1 MEGLLGNTYFWIAVG
16 VAAFVVIVY
25 NRIIAA
31 GNGAMRAWAG
41 VITYERQKNKL
52 IPPLTELNQQYG
64 DFESGLQS
72 KITQLRGALGKL
84 SDKDMNPQA
93 AAAAEAITRDL
104 VQALRVTVEAYPD
117 LKANQ
122 VYQQLM
128 REMAIQQENI
138 AAAIQ
143 VFNLNAES
151 HNNLIQSFPSNI
163 VNGILNKRKV
173 IATFHD
179 AEASSGFDYSP
190 NL

>member
-1 MEGLLGNTYFWIAVG
+1 MEALLGNGYFW
-16 VAAFVVIVY
+16 AAIVVSLYVVVTY
-25 NRIIAA
+25 NRIVAA
-31 GNGAMRAWAG
+31 GNAAMRAWAG
-41 VITYERQKNKL
+41 VITFERQKNKL
-52 IPPLTELNQQYG
+52 IPGLLELNQKYA

-72 KITQLRGALGKL
+72 KIVQLRGALGNL
-84 SDKDMNPQA
+84 HEGNIDPSA
-93 AAAAEAITRDL
+93 AAAANAITRDL

-128 REMAIQQENI
+128 QEMTVQQENI

-143 VFNLNAES
+143 VFNLNAEH
-151 HNNLIQSFPSNI
+151 HNNLLQSFPSNL
-163 VNGILNKRKV
+163 VNGTLNKRKV
-173 IATFHD
+173 ITTFSD